1 MLRDLRKEIG
11 ATQKEVAEKCGVTQ
25 GYISMIESGKKKNMS
40 LDVLINIAAA
50 LRVSTDTII
59 NECRG
64 SNDEAVS

>member
-11 ATQKEVAEKCGVTQ
+11 AAQKEVAEKCGVTQ